1 MREIMITSSVLI
13 VALILLRRLW
23 RNKISRRLQYAL
35 WLLVALRLLIPVTV
49 FENPFNVM
57 NVLESVSE
65 GKNGVMFCQD
75 DRAGNGKVVYSGSQ
89 AREEETDSPVADGG
103 AFVTEPHGGIDAE
116 SRGGE
121 ETGEREEAA
130 AENQME
136 GLGLREQE
144 QILEGRPTRGGF
156 IGKDFWRYVWYA
168 GMGVMGLW
176 MTGCNLAFRHRIAKS
191 RILLGKE
198 SGLEVYQAQVGTPC
212 LLGILKPAIY
222 LTRDSVRRQRHRD
235 HAILHELTHYRHGDH
250 VWAIVRSLCLV
261 IYWFDPLV
269 WLAVYLSARDC
280 EMACDEGVTRSLGEE
295 HSRDY
300 GRTLIEMAASYGR
313 GPGLLRWD
321 TGFSVRKREMKER
334 ISRIVAGKKRTG
346 ILVVLLVSLCGT
358 ALAACTFGGPK
369 KEVEMGRYVETAME
383 IPGEGMEYLGL
394 AQEGGDIRLISG
406 AGIDALW
413 PDSEEGFSALD
424 SEDMPAG
431 AVSLHRRSPYRLA
444 GSASGARAYAE
455 YAGSGEEGFM
465 KNFVLTDAGQ
475 TIGLESLDGHY
486 VKYFYSDGWF
496 YLFDWIR
503 EKEKGMYYRV
513 DPATGEM
520 ELLLESPYDAYDIVS
535 DGKWLYLAGSS
546 GVQIF
551 DLEKG
556 ALAPEQDQVLSD
568 FVAGK
573 FIYSETAPFLLY
585 PYQDGVYLLT
595 HQGMY
600 WHALY
605 SETVEMVID
614 GGYCSMGTAGKS
626 FTGLALLETE
636 GEPEFLVLYDGREM
650 MRYSYDAAIPTA
662 PDALRV
668 YSVYEDSQVSKA
680 VSAFRVQHPDMPV
693 VYEVGMNAHYGAT
706 VDDVLKNLATEIAA
720 GNGPDILVMDDIPFD
735 SYVEKGALMSLSDLR
750 EGMTEENYFVNV
762 IDAFSRNEK
771 LYAIPMTFAVPVLG
785 GAPDLLEGV
794 ESLSDLADLLER
806 ERGKSQADYVFCT
819 WDAESTLRLLAQSSQ
834 GAWIQDGTLDRDA
847 VEEFLTQAKRIYDVQ
862 FSVREEPASYGPE
875 GLMFSHYLIT
885 PDIWIGDY
893 SQYPLARRFDSDG
906 LYCMLDK
913 AKWKMEGAS
922 LYAGFMSGG
931 EMDCVMALG
940 IQKKHGDTY
949 VRMPGQQYGTCL
961 ASSLL
966 AINGGTEREE
976 ACRQFLEYAVSC
988 EFQSNDS
995 LNGTPISREAYFA
1008 KQQVGRYHC
1017 SLGVVTDMGMSESY
1031 DIAYPDAE
1039 GYERLT
1045 GLLDGVT
1052 GVNLCDT
1059 VVYETV
1065 VEYGGEALLG
1075 EIGIP
1080 EAVDAIEKRVKIYLA
1095 E

>member
-13 VALILLRRLW
+13 VGLILLRRLW

-35 WLLVALRLLIPVTV
+35 WLLVALRLLVPVRV

-57 NVLESVSE
+57 NVLQSVSE
-65 GKNGVMFCQD
+65 GEDGAALHGD
-75 DRAGNGKVVYSGSQ
+75 DSVESRKVVYCGNQADEKRMDSRIAHEAVSVKASGEGVRWES
-89 AREEETDSPVADGG
+89 REEPKEWKET
-103 AFVTEPHGGIDAE
+103 
-116 SRGGE
+116 
-121 ETGEREEAA
+121 A
-130 AENQME
+130 AEEDN

-144 QILEGRPTRGGF
+144 QILESRPLSSGFFGRD
-156 IGKDFWRYVWYA
+156 IWRYVWYA
-168 GMGVMGLW
+168 GIVAMGLW
-176 MTGCNLAFRHRIAKS
+176 MAGCNLAFRSRIAKS
-191 RILLGKE
+191 RRLLGRE
-198 SGLEVYQAQVGTPC
+198 GGLKVYLAQVGAPC

-222 LTRDSVRRQRHRD
+222 LTGDSACRQTHRD

-295 HSRDY
+295 HSREY
-300 GRTLIEMAASYGR
+300 GCTLIEMAASYGR

-334 ISRIVAGKKRTG
+334 ISRIVAGRKRTG
-346 ILVVLLVSLCGT
+346 ILVVLLVAVCGT
-358 ALAACTFGGPK
+358 VLAACTFGGSK

-383 IPGEGMEYLGL
+383 IPDGGMEYWGM
-394 AQEGGDIRLISG
+394 AQDGGDIRLISG
-406 AGIDALW
+406 VGRDALW
-413 PDSEEGFSALD
+413 TDGEGGFTVLEPEE
-424 SEDMPAG
+424 MPSG
-431 AVSLHRRSPYRLA
+431 AVSLHRRNLYRLT
-444 GSASGARAYAE
+444 GSVSGARAYAE
-455 YAGSGEEGFM
+455 YSGSGEEPVVES
-465 KNFVLTDAGQ
+465 FVLTDAGQ
-475 TIGLESLDGHY
+475 VAALESLAGHY
-486 VKYFYSDGWF
+486 VKYFYSDGRF
-496 YLFDWIR
+496 YLFDWVG

-520 ELLLESPYDAYDIVS
+520 RLLLESPYDACDIVS
-535 DGKWLYLAGSS
+535 DGKLLYLAGRN
-546 GVQIF
+546 GVQLF

-556 ALAPEQDQVLSD
+556 ALAAEQDQVLSD

-573 FIYSETAPFLLY
+573 YIVSEEIPFLLY
-585 PYQDGVYLLT
+585 PYQEGVYLLT

-600 WHALY
+600 WHKLY

-614 GGYCSMGTAGKS
+614 GGYCSMGAAGKS
-626 FTGLALLETE
+626 FTGLALRETE

-650 MRYSYDAAIPTA
+650 LRYSYDAAIPA
-662 PDALRV
+662 VPDALRV

-680 VSAFRVQHPDMPV
+680 VSAFRVQHPDIPV
-693 VYEVGMNAHYGAT
+693 VYEVGMNALYGAT

-735 SYVEKGALMSLSDLR
+735 SYVEKGALASLSDLR

-762 IDAFSRNEK
+762 IDAFARNEK
-771 LYAIPMTFAVPVLG
+771 QYAIPMTFAVPVLA

-794 ESLSDLADLLER
+794 ESLSDLADLLEK

-834 GAWIQDGTLDRDA
+834 GAWIQDGALSREA
-847 VEEFLTQAKRIYDVQ
+847 VEEFLAQAKRIYDIQ
-862 FSVREEPASYGPE
+862 FSVKEEPAKYGQN
-875 GLMFSHYLIT
+875 GMMFSHYLIT

-893 SQYPLARRFDSDG
+893 NQYPLARRFDSDG
-906 LYCMLDK
+906 LFCMLEK
-913 AKWKMEGAS
+913 VRWRMEGAT
-922 LYAGFMSGG
+922 LHAGFMSGG
-931 EMDCVMALG
+931 ERDCVMALG
-940 IQKKHGDTY
+940 IQKKHGETY

-966 AINGGTEREE
+966 AINAGTEREE
-976 ACRQFLEYAVSC
+976 ECRQFLEYAVSC
-988 EFQSNDS
+988 EFLSDGS
-995 LNGTPISREAYFA
+995 LNGTPISREAYLA
-1008 KQQVGRYHC
+1008 KQKAGRSYC
-1017 SLGVVTDMGMSESY
+1017 AISAMTDAGMSDSY
-1031 DIAYPDAE
+1031 DITYPDAE
-1039 GYERLT
+1039 GYEVLT
-1045 GLLDGVT
+1045 ELLDGVT

-1065 VEYGGEALLG
+1065 VEYGREVLSG

-1080 EAVDAIEKRVKIYLA
+1080 EALDTIEKRVKIYLA